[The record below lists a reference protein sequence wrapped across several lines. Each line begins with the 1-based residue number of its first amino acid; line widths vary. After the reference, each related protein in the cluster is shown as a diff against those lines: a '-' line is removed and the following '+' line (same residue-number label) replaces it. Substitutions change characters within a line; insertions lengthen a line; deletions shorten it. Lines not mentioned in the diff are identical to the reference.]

1 MGEVSQRPSTG
12 AVDRTQ
18 KSIRLYLTLTLKLKR
33 SGREVK
39 RELWNQGLIY
49 LAVGGFVLC
58 VVPFLYLAL

>member
-1 MGEVSQRPSTG
+1 M
-12 AVDRTQ
+12 
-18 KSIRLYLTLTLKLKR
+18 
-33 SGREVK
+33 K